1 VPVDQP
7 IYPVSLVVAGRPCLV
22 VGGGSVAVGKVR
34 GLVEAGAQVT
44 VVAPEV
50 DIRIDELATA
60 APGPDGDELRGDG
73 SVVLER
79 RPYRRGEVAGYRLAI
94 AATGDPSVN
103 QQVYDDGEAAGVWVN
118 SADDPERCSVILPA
132 RIRQGRLTVTVSTA
146 GHSPAVAAW
155 LRDRLAA
162 EIGPEYDHLIG
173 LLSEARMEVK
183 AQGLGT
189 EQLDW
194 RRALD
199 SGILDLVRAGRLEAA
214 KERLRACLSSS
225 SD

>member
-1 VPVDQP
+1 MPVDQP
-7 IYPVSLVVAGRPCLV
+7 LYPVNLVVAGRPCLV
-22 VGGGSVAVGKVR
+22 VGGGRVAATKVG
-34 GLVEAGAQVT
+34 GLVEAGARVT

-50 DIRIDELATA
+50 DARIVEMA
-60 APGPDGDELRGDG
+60 AGGQ
-73 SVVLER
+73 VAVER
-79 RPYRRGEVAGYRLAI
+79 RPYRPGEVRDHRFVV
-94 AATGDPSVN
+94 AATGDPAVN

-118 SADDPERCSVILPA
+118 SADDPDRCSAILPA
-132 RIRQGRLTVTVSTA
+132 RVRQGRLTVTVSTG

-155 LRDRLAA
+155 VRERLA
-162 EIGPEYDHLIG
+162 EQLGPEYDQLIE
-173 LLSEARMEVK
+173 LLAEARNEVQ
-183 AQGLGT
+183 AQGVGT

-199 SGILDLVRAGRLEAA
+199 SGILDLVRAGRLEDA